1 MPIASKMRTLGDA
14 GLYKYKW
21 CNNLREVKQV
31 NLFFLND
38 ILEYISHVV
47 VNKIGL
53 MYHDDNKLYICVED
67 LTESSLFHVQ
77 YIMGEIFN
85 HNIQV
90 EISDI
95 SNLVSILSS
104 SFNSLL
110 GEENFNLLFDYDAK
124 SLYLKLSLYI
134 WQNRINDISKFL
146 NHMLLFNLNIV
157 YDELPL
163 NFTELDYLQSSGTQY
178 IELPEIFYLN
188 EEGIPD
194 YGIKLRSK
202 DYKLVNN
209 NYIFRV
215 NYGGIYN
222 GTPFNQYFYIGMRNT
237 TYNALSMGI
246 NGYNHFPSS
255 TYEDGKIFTAEVN
268 FLDSNITKWDDDQ
281 RGDLWVLVTSTKSTS
296 TTLMKSAT
304 CKMVNAVLTSGT
316 EIVRDLLPLLDDNN
330 IPCLFDKKNKQCFY
344 NAGTGTFGYN
354 IKTEETQSIPFS
366 LRNPYYTAPS
376 GVWAKVINE
385 NNLDVV
391 ADTELENGEE
401 QGYMWFADTP
411 DALEHFGIEQEIE
424 NK

>member
-21 CNNLREVKQV
+21 CNNLREVEQV
-31 NLFFLND
+31 DIFFLKD
-38 ILEYISHVV
+38 IADTIRYLIG
-47 VNKIGL
+47 NNIGL
-53 MYHDDNKLYICVED
+53 IYHDNNKLYICVDD
-67 LTESSLFHVQ
+67 LTESLLSNVQ

-157 YDELPL
+157 YDELTL
-163 NFTELDYLQSSGTQY
+163 NFIELDYLQSSGTQY
-178 IELPEIFYLN
+178 IELPEVFYLN
-188 EEGIPD
+188 QEDIPD

-215 NYGGIYN
+215 NYGVVYLGKPYN
-222 GTPFNQYFYIGMRNT
+222 SSLYIGMRNT
-237 TYNALSMGI
+237 TYNALSMGLD
-246 NGYNHFPSS
+246 GYNHFPSS
-255 TYEDGKIFTAEVN
+255 AYEDGKIFTAEIN
-268 FLDSNITKWDDDQ
+268 FLDSNITKWNDDQ
-281 RGDLWVLVTSTKSTS
+281 RKNLWGVVTSVKSTS
-296 TTLMKSAT
+296 TTLMRNCT
-304 CKMVNAVLTSGT
+304 CKMVDAILTSGT

-376 GVWAKVINE
+376 GVWVKVINE
-385 NNLDVV
+385 NNVDVV

-401 QGYMWFADTP
+401 QGYMWFANTP
-411 DALEHFGIEQEIE
+411 DAFKHFGIEQEIE
-424 NK
+424 K